1 MSDPQP
7 PAPKPES
14 QLTTPPTAPAMADA
28 LRALGPDY
36 EQALVDSIAARVDE
50 LAREREARA
59 TTVAP
64 PAQSH
69 PLQFPG
75 TQPPLPIPTP
85 APPPHPAP
93 PPQAGPQ
100 QEHSHAQGGQGNPGL
115 PVSILSLIFGFVVTI
130 VALTAGLSISGP
142 VALIAILIV
151 WVALVLINLAIW
163 QGGRR

>member
-1 MSDPQP
+1 M
-7 PAPKPES
+7 
-14 QLTTPPTAPAMADA
+14 
-28 LRALGPDY
+28 
-36 EQALVDSIAARVDE
+36 
-50 LAREREARA
+50 
-59 TTVAP
+59 
-64 PAQSH
+64 
-69 PLQFPG
+69 QFPG